1 VSQELFKN
9 KEQNMKFTWT
19 SLETIESKHVAA
31 RLSSRPWNNSEFRNH
46 FPDSGSV
53 K

>member
-19 SLETIESKHVAA
+19 SLEAIENKRVEEGFSAVYRENSEYRNVAA
-31 RLSSRPWNNSEFRNH
+31 
-46 FPDSGSV
+46 
-53 K
+53 